1 VRDKGYLLVMFHGDF
16 FMSHNP
22 MLLLFISVEDVFPHY
37 HVVVVLSIPIIIVIA
52 VDIHPTIKA
61 TA

>member
-1 VRDKGYLLVMFHGDF
+1 
-16 FMSHNP
+16 MSHNP

-52 VDIHPTIKA
+52 VDIHPNVKA